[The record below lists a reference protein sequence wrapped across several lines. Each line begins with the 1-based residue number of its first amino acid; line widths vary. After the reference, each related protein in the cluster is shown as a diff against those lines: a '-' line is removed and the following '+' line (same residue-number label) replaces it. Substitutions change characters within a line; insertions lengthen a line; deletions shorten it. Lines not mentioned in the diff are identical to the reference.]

1 MVGQIYD
8 AEKTSGLMAAGTV
21 VLTYLASGFDFYY
34 HYSFF

>member
-21 VLTYLASGFDFYY
+21 VFTYLASGFDFYCY
-34 HYSFF
+34 CFFF